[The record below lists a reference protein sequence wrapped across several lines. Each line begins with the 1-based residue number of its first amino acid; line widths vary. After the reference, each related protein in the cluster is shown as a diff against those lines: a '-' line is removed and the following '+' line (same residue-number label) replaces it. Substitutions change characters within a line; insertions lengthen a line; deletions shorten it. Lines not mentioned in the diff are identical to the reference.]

1 MLNLKT
7 VMKKLRT
14 KLKIQVELMDKRNKL
29 FPNLRMKNVITE
41 NENNYLG
48 SILKKQPLKVS
59 FNYFLKYAK
68 VFLRYLGNQSFPTV
82 EPLLKN
88 IPNSWIT
95 IYGLQ

>member
-1 MLNLKT
+1 MFLSQKEKYILSILPSKATNYNLSKEYFTMLNLKI

-48 SILKKQPLKVS
+48 SILKKQPL
-59 FNYFLKYAK
+59 
-68 VFLRYLGNQSFPTV
+68 
-82 EPLLKN
+82 
-88 IPNSWIT
+88 
-95 IYGLQ
+95 